1 MHPEYRRKIHRAIEK
16 AIAKNAA
23 RPAVKWI
30 HDHSYSL
37 YDYSDASIRSLIER
51 SDFLDE
57 QMWRRGY
64 VQDFNTKTR
73 GRKTGYR
80 HDPEAAQ
87 RLIAL
92 MQAKANASYFTFLG
106 FLIEKEQG
114 QIEKSNADPL
124 AAEDGIGVLFWPD
137 RVEFWDTEQNRTEQP
152 LRIFKHFSV
161 RATSGEGGTEVV
173 LYADGMGGV
182 IRGFWDRDLE
192 GQQTGEQRGL
202 AHTLRALGIPER

>member
-1 MHPEYRRKIHRAIEK
+1 LFGFFPGDLVDVGTFAETPVGQRRSSHPPGL
-16 AIAKNAA
+16 AKHK
-23 RPAVKWI
+23 VFQGI
-30 HDHSYSL
+30 
-37 YDYSDASIRSLIER
+37 
-51 SDFLDE
+51 
-57 QMWRRGY
+57 
-64 VQDFNTKTR
+64 V
-73 GRKTGYR
+73 
-80 HDPEAAQ
+80 
-87 RLIAL
+87 
-92 MQAKANASYFTFLG
+92 TFLG
-106 FLIEKEQG
+106 FLIENEQS
-114 QIEKSNADPL
+114 QIEKSNASHP
-124 AAEDGIGVLFWPD
+124 AGEDGIGVLFWPD

>member
-1 MHPEYRRKIHRAIEK
+1 MHPEYRRRTDRAIEK

-30 HDHSYSL
+30 HDHSYS
-37 YDYSDASIRSLIER
+37 YSDGSIRSLIEQ
-51 SDFLDE
+51 SAFLDE

-73 GRKTGYR
+73 FRKTGYR

-87 RLIAL
+87 RYVAFE
-92 MQAKANASYFTFLG
+92 QAKANASYSTWLG
-106 FLIEKEQG
+106 FLIQNEQG
-114 QIEKSNADPL
+114 QIEKS
-124 AAEDGIGVLFWPD
+124 EDGTGVLLWPD
-137 RVEFWDTEQNRTEQP
+137 RIEFWDSENNRVERP
-152 LRIFKHFSV
+152 LKIFKHFSV
-161 RATSGEGGTEVV
+161 RASSEEGTSEVV
-173 LYADGMGGV
+173 LLYEDRVKGV
-182 IRGFWDRDLE
+182 IRGFWDGDLQ